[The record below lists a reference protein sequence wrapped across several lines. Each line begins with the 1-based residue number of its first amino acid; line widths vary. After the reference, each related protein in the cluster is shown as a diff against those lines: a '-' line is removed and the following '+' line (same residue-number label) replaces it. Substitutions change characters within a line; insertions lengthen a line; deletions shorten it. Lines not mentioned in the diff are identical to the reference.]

1 MNTALLVITLVA
13 TPPGGPERGPTIL
26 GPRVQPAPR
35 HMGAP
40 PLRWERI
47 IRKCGAPCLVW
58 SRHILDAATSP
69 GGFRWQ
75 IKVLAQAARR
85 AYRAGRL
92 RPHDAHKVRI
102 AIRRLA
108 SALGRMTRDGL
119 LTHRERMG
127 LLRGII
133 RTGAALH
140 RVTRATRATTH
151 PRRRYPWLR
160 PPTRLRPPPPPP
172 PAPKRAPPPP
182 AR

>member
-1 MNTALLVITLVA
+1 MNTTLLIVTLLA
-13 TPPGGPERGPTIL
+13 TPPGGSERSPTNL
-26 GPRVQPAPR
+26 APRVQPAPR
-35 HMGAP
+35 RMGVP

-47 IRKCGAPCLVW
+47 IQKCGAPCLVW

-75 IKVLAQAARR
+75 IKALAQAAHR

-92 RPHDAHKVRI
+92 RPHHAHRLRI
-102 AIRRLA
+102 AIRRLG
-108 SALGRMTRDGL
+108 SALGRMTADGL

-140 RVTRATRATTH
+140 RVTRATAHHPGLRY
-151 PRRRYPWLR
+151 PRRPQT
-160 PPTRLRPPPPPP
+160 PPPPASAPTRTPPPPP
-172 PAPKRAPPPP
+172 PAY
-182 AR
+182 